1 METDRSFVQ
10 RKGGAGECRSV
21 CHPSWADILAKHVV
35 HIRWFPCKPTCFGHT
50 SLLCEVHAA
59 PSFAEIGY
67 FRRVDKA
74 RQRNEIQ
81 SIHKEL
87 TVSM

>member
-1 METDRSFVQ
+1 MPQRISSVMGGHSCKACCAHLSVSVQ
-10 RKGGAGECRSV
+10 
-21 CHPSWADILAKHVV
+21 ADLL
-35 HIRWFPCKPTCFGHT
+35 FGHT

-81 SIHKEL
+81 SIHKEH